1 MFSVPEMFENW
12 EDVEG
17 VSMQFL
23 GKKLRKEASSK
34 PRTAVV
40 SAGHLLA
47 DSNVVVWLD
56 LREVTL
62 DEVLTIKFSDVAVA
76 NKSGRYQGICLWFTC
91 TFPSF
96 LTEPVIL
103 STAPGDPVTH
113 WKQITIVLP
122 TEVEVE
128 EGVPIA
134 YELSLT
140 RSSEN
145 VRRFDI
151 NVSMLDAEEVEHP
164 EYCHCHMTKCILV
177 RAVLENYE
185 RNSLQQ

>member
-1 MFSVPEMFENW
+1 MFEDWN
-12 EDVEG
+12 DVEG
-17 VSMQFL
+17 ISMQFV
-23 GKKLRKEASSK
+23 GKKLREETSNK

-40 SAGHLLA
+40 PLDDLLA

-62 DEVLTIKFSDVAVA
+62 DEVRTIKFSDVAVA
-76 NKSGRYQGICLWFTC
+76 NKSGKYQGICLWFTC
-91 TFPSF
+91 TFPSV

-103 STAPGDPVTH
+103 STAPEDPVTH

-145 VRRFDI
+145 VRRYDI
-151 NVSMLDAEEVEHP
+151 NVSMLDSEEVEHP
-164 EYCHCHMTKCILV
+164 EYCRCHMTKCILV

-185 RNSLQQ
+185 RNSVLQ